1 LNYVEPAV
9 YDGIQ
14 KTAFYTELSTNFVP
28 GDRVYI
34 LNGFYDSD
42 DYIQKDKYTKFTD
55 GYRVLDVNGCRVV
68 LNLDYTGQI
77 PYVDYNQEDLIF
89 VHNITSQERFNYI
102 NTLKQQAPPDSE
114 REDDDTLYLNVGK
127 SANDSAGA
135 TDLAAGGLALTGGLL
150 STLGTYAL
158 VRKLYQNVKRKQ

>member
-1 LNYVEPAV
+1 MALNKISNLSSQVSTTSGKIPVYKSLPNVDRNVEVITNITTLDEGATTPVVTNTFYTSKLLNYVEPAV
-9 YDGIQ
+9 YDGVQ
-14 KTAFYTELSTNFVP
+14 KTAFYTELSTNFVA

-77 PYVDYNQEDLIF
+77 PYVDYNQ
-89 VHNITSQERFNYI
+89 
-102 NTLKQQAPPDSE
+102 
-114 REDDDTLYLNVGK
+114 
-127 SANDSAGA
+127 
-135 TDLAAGGLALTGGLL
+135 
-150 STLGTYAL
+150 
-158 VRKLYQNVKRKQ
+158 